1 MVRPQNFE
9 AYSAMLDDLRNKNVA
24 KTVPVVPQPKRL
36 RPDVRPGGGTRGD
49 TTVSQDDGFGFGDVL
64 NGLLRTVDYGRAAVT
79 SGVKEISDTI
89 YGSRVGEWMSD
100 LPLIGESDA
109 ERKANLERMGTG
121 SWNDFRQ
128 QLNRRAGSQELLLD
142 QVADMPGGWQRSA
155 LGFGLDVGLD
165 PLTYLTLGGSAV
177 AKNVAFKPAAK
188 GLAESLY
195 QAGGTGIAK
204 QLAETA
210 TVQGLKSPALDRLV
224 VQAAERG
231 AGALTERGLARAGI
245 SQAERAA
252 LGLSKAPTGKAAKMI
267 QVWEDLKGAV
277 KAPVKTSGV
286 VQKGR
291 KAFGKVGG
299 GESNFA
305 RVLYNKAASPQM
317 RAQAAATMTTINR
330 SLADSRKWGNNTVQ
344 RIMTTWGKPV
354 SKLDEIA
361 RTDFTHGIESRI
373 DDPLINAARADLE
386 RMGNEAR
393 TAGIQLGDVSTPDR
407 AYVPHYVTD
416 EWHKLAEV
424 DPEAAEFIYTTDL
437 LTREGSQRGRL
448 LTEGETFLGRD
459 LVDGTIKEINDIAME
474 VKGVKIFHD
483 DINQIMPRYADQLTK
498 AFGRQKQIDLLVER
512 GLSVETATRIQK
524 ELVEPERLK
533 QLDDEILSAKKTID
547 RVRGEQLVELQNGE
561 VVRRNQLDAAING
574 TMGRR
579 DEAVVALKQAE
590 ADLAES
596 GRLLNEARTRL
607 ARKESEISSLEAS
620 RDAWAAQVRSERPGV
635 RKKAQRAVAQV
646 EKQIVAARSEA
657 DGLRTQVQ
665 KFLGETFVDQPAPG
679 FVRFYRGDY
688 AKGGAIIEGGGQP
701 EWLASQPEIIARN
714 RVQGRWVT
722 EDRALAELYPMNMD
736 PGEQSVLRYVDVP
749 ENVAAQIRGLADQ
762 PEEIRALSKAVP
774 EEAILPSELMAGLRE
789 MPTNVTEFRGNL
801 AERAG
806 MTKGLVQQEKAVRSG
821 IEDMRKQVDDLNNE
835 IAELSLKKNPP
846 GQGPLPSDNRVLQAQ
861 VRLDKATLNRDR
873 LLSEEAAAAQVYD
886 LASVPAEQQ
895 ARILANVEAQLA
907 KVQQVVSGVGKPG
920 SRAVTKSGKIKTNLV
935 VDHVADLADRVKV
948 VRTVL
953 ERGGDDVTVQTIAGL
968 EAAAQAADAA
978 ILSKGQE
985 LVQLE
990 DLVKSLND
998 QRFIDRIVP
1007 EVKKGMTNLPNGQSI
1022 PTWIADATEI
1032 EWAVKQLPFIGD
1044 FMNKYMNLWKGYAIL
1059 RPGFHARNAY
1069 SAMMNIYLEAGAGA
1083 FKNVKKFEKF
1093 YKLLREN
1100 PDGYMDDAVRLFGEA
1115 DAKMLDDAWGA
1126 VAATGSGQTAGEF
1139 SAGAMSG
1146 GSMNPLSPDFKLLK
1160 TNRKFGEAVENRV
1173 RGAHAY
1179 DVLHRGGTV
1188 DQAVDVVNKWHFNYT
1203 DITDFDRGMKLVNPF
1218 WVFFSRN
1225 LALQAQTWHRI
1236 PGRLNRSYANLERNM
1251 GYGKTPDT
1259 DVPEWFENAGAIRFG
1274 TPNQAGDINY
1284 LFPDLPAIQFGSQLD
1299 AFANPTD
1306 LRVLADTA
1314 PWVKALPEMWAG
1326 KQAFSGIPFK
1336 DQGAE
1341 AGTSMQLLDRLLP
1354 GAQTEMGAEGRPVTN
1369 DMLQYQLSSL
1379 VPGFGQLNSLAP
1391 LVNTAIP
1398 GGSPLPVSKKAL
1410 DREKYTA
1417 LSQLLGI
1424 GVRPNTAS
1432 TRQGEQWR
1440 RAKEAGLV
1448 K

>member
-1 MVRPQNFE
+1 
-9 AYSAMLDDLRNKNVA
+9 
-24 KTVPVVPQPKRL
+24 
-36 RPDVRPGGGTRGD
+36 
-49 TTVSQDDGFGFGDVL
+49 
-64 NGLLRTVDYGRAAVT
+64 
-79 SGVKEISDTI
+79 
-89 YGSRVGEWMSD
+89 MS
-100 LPLIGESDA
+100 
-109 ERKANLERMGTG
+109 
-121 SWNDFRQ
+121 
-128 QLNRRAGSQELLLD
+128 
-142 QVADMPGGWQRSA
+142 
-155 LGFGLDVGLD
+155 
-165 PLTYLTLGGSAV
+165 
-177 AKNVAFKPAAK
+177 
-188 GLAESLY
+188 
-195 QAGGTGIAK
+195 
-204 QLAETA
+204 
-210 TVQGLKSPALDRLV
+210 
-224 VQAAERG
+224 
-231 AGALTERGLARAGI
+231 
-245 SQAERAA
+245 
-252 LGLSKAPTGKAAKMI
+252 
-267 QVWEDLKGAV
+267 
-277 KAPVKTSGV
+277 
-286 VQKGR
+286 
-291 KAFGKVGG
+291 
-299 GESNFA
+299 
-305 RVLYNKAASPQM
+305 
-317 RAQAAATMTTINR
+317 
-330 SLADSRKWGNNTVQ
+330 
-344 RIMTTWGKPV
+344 TWGKPV
-354 SKLDEIA
+354 SKLDDVA
-361 RTDFTHGIESRI
+361 RTDFTHAIESRI
-373 DDPLINAARADLE
+373 DDPLVNAARADLE

-393 TAGIQLGDVSTPDR
+393 AAGIQLGDVSTPDR

-416 EWHKLAEV
+416 EWRKLAEV
-424 DPEAAEFIYTTDL
+424 DPEAAEFVYTTDL

-459 LVDGTIKEINDIAME
+459 LVDGTIKEINDIAMD
-474 VKGVKIFHD
+474 VKKVKIFHD

-512 GLSVETATRIQK
+512 GLSVETATRVQK

-533 QLDDEILSAKKTID
+533 QLDDEIAQTKATID
-547 RVRGEQLVELQNGE
+547 RVRGEQKVELANGE
-561 VVRRNQLDAAING
+561 VVRRNQLDAAIGG
-574 TMGRR
+574 TRTRR

-590 ADLAES
+590 ADLAEA
-596 GRLLNEARTRL
+596 GRLLTEARTRL
-607 ARKESEISSLEAS
+607 ARKEAEISSLEAS
-620 RDAWAAQVRSERPGV
+620 RDGWAAVVRSERGPA
-635 RKKAQRAVAQV
+635 RKRASRAVARV
-646 EKQIVAARSEA
+646 EKQIVVARAEA
-657 DGLRTQVQ
+657 DSLRTQVS
-665 KFLGETFVDQPAPG
+665 KLLG
-679 FVRFYRGDY
+679 
-688 AKGGAIIEGGGQP
+688 P
-701 EWLASQPEIIARN
+701 ESNMPLTDA
-714 RVQGRWVT
+714 VT
-722 EDRALAELYPMNMD
+722 ATRPM
-736 PGEQSVLRYVDVP
+736 
-749 ENVAAQIRGLADQ
+749 
-762 PEEIRALSKAVP
+762 
-774 EEAILPSELMAGLRE
+774 
-789 MPTNVTEFRGNL
+789 
-801 AERAG
+801 
-806 MTKGLVQQEKAVRSG
+806 VQQEQAVRSG
-821 IEDMRKQVDDLNNE
+821 IEDMRKQVDDLNNQ

-886 LASVPAEQQ
+886 LASVPAAQQ
-895 ARILANVEAQLA
+895 ARILAAVEAQLA

-920 SRAVTKSGKIKTNLV
+920 SRAVTKGGKVKANIV
-935 VDHVADLADRVKV
+935 ADHVADLADRVKV

-953 ERGGDDVTVQTIAGL
+953 ERGGDDATVQTIAGL

-978 ILSKGQE
+978 ILAKGEE

-998 QRFIDRIVP
+998 QRFIDLIIP

-1100 PDGYMDDAVRLFGEA
+1100 PDGYMDDAVRIFGEA
-1115 DAKMLDDAWGA
+1115 DARMLDDAWGA

-1146 GSMNPLSPDFKLLK
+1146 GSWNPLSPDFKLLK

-1179 DVLHRGGTV
+1179 DVLHRGGTL

-1259 DVPEWFENAGAIRFG
+1259 DVPEWFNTAGAIRFG
-1274 TPNQAGDINY
+1274 TPNQAGDVNY
-1284 LFPDLPAIQFGSQLD
+1284 LFPDLPAVQFPGQLD
-1299 AFANPTD
+1299 ALTNPTD
-1306 LRVLADTA
+1306 LRFLADTA

-1336 DQGAE
+1336 DQAA
-1341 AGTSMQLLDRLLP
+1341 AGTSMQVLDRLLP
-1354 GAQTEMGAEGRPVTN
+1354 GAQTQMGADGQRVTN

-1379 VPGFGQLNSLAP
+1379 VPGFGQLNTLAP
-1391 LVNTAIP
+1391 LINRVIP
-1398 GGSPLPVSKKAL
+1398 GGSPLPVSQKAL

-1432 TRQGEQWR
+1432 TRQGEQYR
-1440 RAKEAGLV
+1440 RAREAGLV
-1448 K
+1448 D

>member
-1 MVRPQNFE
+1 MADKVGDAKNIPDWKARLGGASQTVAPTVVR
-9 AYSAMLDDLRNKNVA
+9 R
-24 KTVPVVPQPKRL
+24 
-36 RPDVRPGGGTRGD
+36 RPDLVGVTPK
-49 TTVSQDDGFGFGDVL
+49 VSAEKKQDDGFSFGDVL
-64 NGLLRTVDYGRAAVT
+64 SGLISAADYGRAAVT
-79 SGVKEISDTI
+79 SGIKEISDTV
-89 YGSRVGEWMSD
+89 YGSRVGEAADW
-100 LPLIGESDA
+100 LFGISDA
-109 ERKANLERMGTG
+109 QRQEELKKIGTG

-128 QLNRRAGSQELLLD
+128 QLNRRMPSQELWSPEGGYF
-142 QVADMPGGWQRSA
+142 DMPGGWQRST
-155 LGFGLDVGLD
+155 LGFATDVAFD

-177 AKNVAFKPAAK
+177 AKNVAFKPVAS
-188 GLAESLY
+188 GLRESLY

-204 QLAETA
+204 QLADTA

-231 AGALTERGLARAGI
+231 AGALTERGLRRAGI

-252 LGLSKAPTGKAAKMI
+252 LGLSNAPTGKAAKMI

-317 RAQAAATMTTINR
+317 RAQAAAAMTTINR
-330 SLADSRKWGNNTVQ
+330 SLAESRKYGNNTVQ
-344 RIMTTWGKPV
+344 RIMKSWGKPV
-354 SKLDEIA
+354 SKLDDVA
-361 RTDFTHGIESRI
+361 RADFTHGVESRV
-373 DDPLINAARADLE
+373 DDELLNAARADFE
-386 RMGNEAR
+386 RIGQEAR
-393 TAGIQLGDVSTPDR
+393 DAGVPLGDVSTPDR

-416 EWHKLAEV
+416 EWRKLAEV

-437 LTREGSQRGRL
+437 LTREGSQQGRL
-448 LTEGETFLGRD
+448 LTEGKPFLGRD
-459 LVDGTIKEINDIAME
+459 TGKATIKEINDIAME

-483 DINQIMPRYADQLTK
+483 DISEIMPRYVDQITK
-498 AFGRQKQIDLLVER
+498 ALGRQKQIDLLVER

-533 QLDDEILSAKKTID
+533 QLDDEIAQTKATIS

-561 VVRRNQLDAAING
+561 VVRRNQLDAAIGAVKTRRSELVDQLKKTKNALDAK
-574 TMGRR
+574 GRKLSTAR
-579 DEAVVALKQAE
+579 AKLAQAE
-590 ADLAES
+590 SDLVA
-596 GRLLNEARTRL
+596 A
-607 ARKESEISSLEAS
+607 EAS
-620 RDAWAAQVRSERPGV
+620 RVQWDAVARSERIAGKAAA
-635 RKKAQRAVAQV
+635 KKELQIAEKKVA
-646 EKQIVAARSEA
+646 
-657 DGLRTQVQ
+657 
-665 KFLGETFVDQPAPG
+665 
-679 FVRFYRGDY
+679 
-688 AKGGAIIEGGGQP
+688 
-701 EWLASQPEIIARN
+701 
-714 RVQGRWVT
+714 
-722 EDRALAELYPMNMD
+722 
-736 PGEQSVLRYVDVP
+736 
-749 ENVAAQIRGLADQ
+749 
-762 PEEIRALSKAVP
+762 EIRANADQIRRDMEREFGP
-774 EEAILPSELMAGLRE
+774 EWADVGVENLYRE
-789 MPTNVTEFRGNL
+789 SDFDSL
-801 AERAG
+801 
-806 MTKGLVQQEKAVRSG
+806 TKQ
-821 IEDMRKQVDDLNNE
+821 IDDLNNN
-835 IAELSLKKNPP
+835 ISELSLKKNPI
-846 GQGPLPSDNRVLQAQ
+846 GQGPLASDAEFAKAR
-861 VRLDKATLNRDR
+861 VRLEKATLNRDR

-886 LASVPAEQQ
+886 LASVPVEQQ

-907 KVQQVVSGVGKPG
+907 KIQQVVSGVGKPG
-920 SRAVTKSGKIKTNLV
+920 SRAVTKGGKIKTNLV
-935 VDHVADLADRVKV
+935 ADHVADLADRVKV

-953 ERGGDDVTVQTIAGL
+953 ERGGDDATVQTIAGL

-978 ILSKGQE
+978 ILAKGGE

-998 QRFIDRIVP
+998 QRFIDRIIP
-1007 EVKKGMTNLPNGQSI
+1007 EVKKGMTGLPNGQSI

-1069 SAMMNIYLEAGAGA
+1069 SAMMNIYLEAGSGA

-1100 PDGYMDDAVRLFGEA
+1100 PDGYMDDAVRIFGET

-1203 DITDFDRGMKLVNPF
+1203 DITDFDRGMKLLNPF

-1259 DVPEWFENAGAIRFG
+1259 DVPEWFGTAGAIRFG
-1274 TPNQAGDINY
+1274 TPNRAGDINY
-1284 LFPDLPAIQFGSQLD
+1284 LFPDLPAVQFGGQLD
-1299 AFANPTD
+1299 ALTNPTD

-1336 DQGAE
+1336 DDGAQ

-1354 GAQTEMGAEGRPVTN
+1354 GAQTEMGTQGQRVTN

-1379 VPGFGQLNSLAP
+1379 VPGFGQLNTLAP
-1391 LVNTAIP
+1391 LINTAIP
-1398 GGSPLPVSKKAL
+1398 GGSPLPVSQKAL

-1424 GVRPNTAS
+1424 GVRPNTDS
-1432 TRQGEQWR
+1432 TRWGEQFR